1 VETVLITGAGGLVG
15 GVLRRGL
22 AGRYEIRGI
31 DRARRGDRDVS
42 RVDVRHGRRLRRALQ
57 GVDAVVH
64 LAAVAAADA
73 DWPTVVSNNLRGTVN
88 VLEAAQAAGV
98 RRLVYASSN
107 HVTGLYEREQPYAAI
122 VAGKYEGL
130 RPDAIPR
137 IGSDW
142 PVRPDGPYGV
152 DKVFGEAA
160 ARYYSDAFGLQAIC
174 LRIGSVL
181 AADSPSQPRHFA
193 TLLTHADLVRLVG
206 CALEAPPSVRFGVFY
221 GVSANTWR
229 FWDIE
234 AAREAIGYEARD
246 DAERF
251 RAG

>member
-57 GVDAVVH
+57 GDDAVVH

-73 DWPTVVSNNLRGTVN
+73 
-88 VLEAAQAAGV
+88 
-98 RRLVYASSN
+98 
-107 HVTGLYEREQPYAAI
+107 
-122 VAGKYEGL
+122 
-130 RPDAIPR
+130 
-137 IGSDW
+137 DW

-193 TLLTHADLVRLVG
+193 TLLTHADLVRLVC

-221 GVSANTWR
+221 GVSANTRR